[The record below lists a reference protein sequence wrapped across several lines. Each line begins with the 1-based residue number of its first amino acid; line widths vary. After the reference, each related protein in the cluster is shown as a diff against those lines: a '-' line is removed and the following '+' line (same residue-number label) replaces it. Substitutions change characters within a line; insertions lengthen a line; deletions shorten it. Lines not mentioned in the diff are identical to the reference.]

1 MEIIYTPGEND
12 ENNSQIEIIKKL
24 KGNGENLTTYFSS
37 FINVIS
43 QSSSLSTIL
52 PVGRRY

>member
-1 MEIIYTPGEND
+1 MKIIYTPGEND

-24 KGNGENLTTYFSS
+24 KGNGENFTTYFSS